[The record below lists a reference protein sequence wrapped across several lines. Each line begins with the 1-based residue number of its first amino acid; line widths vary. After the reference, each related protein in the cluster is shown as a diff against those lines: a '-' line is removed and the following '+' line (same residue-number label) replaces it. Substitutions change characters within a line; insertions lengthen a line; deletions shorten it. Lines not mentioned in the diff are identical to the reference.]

1 MHMDEL
7 LNSTNKRSAIVIA
20 AINLFA
26 KKGYDGTTISDIAQA
41 AGVTQGAIY
50 KHYPSKEALGKTI
63 FETVINDYS
72 TELTAILEGTSD
84 LAQRIDATVE
94 LTYRF
99 YAKYPTAVC
108 FTLKSQHNF
117 WDYLSEPIVHPHL
130 LFNRIIR
137 EAMETDQLPKGNLI
151 TVGGLFT
158 GALMEPLTFHFYLAK
173 DPLDIEKMSTCVA
186 QHLKRMLVHN
196 HQ

>member
-26 KKGYDGTTISDIAQA
+26 RKGYDGTTISDIAKA
-41 AGVTQGAIY
+41 AGITQGAIY

-63 FETVINDYS
+63 FETLINDYS
-72 TELTAILEGTSD
+72 TELAQILKDTSD
-84 LAQRIDATVE
+84 LAQRIDATVQ
-94 LTYRF
+94 LTYRL
-99 YAKYPTAVC
+99 YDKYPTAVC

-117 WDYLSEPIVHPHL
+117 WDSLSEPIIHPHL
-130 LFNRIIR
+130 LFNRIVQ
-137 EAMETDQLPKGNLI
+137 EAMDQGQLPREDLL
-151 TVGGLFT
+151 TLGGLFT

-173 DPLDIEKMSTCVA
+173 EPVNMEEMAATVA
-186 QHLKRMLVHN
+186 QRIKRMLL
-196 HQ
+196 